1 MIFIGDFLDIGIAKI
16 SKDTRIALVPEDV
29 KRLVDAGHSVFI
41 EKNAGASAG
50 FSDEEYERA
59 GAKITDSAWN
69 YEMVVGVKSRAED
82 PYRENQ
88 IFMAYLH
95 IEKGQNKDLLEKL
108 LEKKIT
114 SYAFEEIR
122 DENGRRLVNLGY
134 EAGVVGMYE
143 GLRTYGKI
151 AGRSELENLPP
162 IRETGKDKAYDIL
175 SKLNLNEKPEVV
187 IMGYGN
193 VYRGANEVLEKTG
206 IKPLVLTEKETS
218 HMQDYA
224 PSADILVNAVVWL
237 PGQPH
242 LVTREMLKL
251 MKKTAL
257 ILDISCDENG
267 AVETCIPTDW
277 ETPTYKEEGI
287 THFCVDKL
295 PNAIPKESSTHLSSM
310 IIEHVLKV
318 ADGEELKTGMMTKDG
333 KFVYKK

>member
-1 MIFIGDFLDIGIAKI
+1 MNIGIAKI
-16 SKDTRIALVPEDV
+16 SKDTRIALVPKDV
-29 KRLVDAGHSVFI
+29 KSLVDAGHSVFI
-41 EKNAGASAG
+41 EKNAGVSAG
-50 FSDEEYERA
+50 FSDEEYENA

-69 YEMVVGVKSRAED
+69 HEMIVGVKSQAED
-82 PYRENQ
+82 PYKKNQ

-95 IEKGQNKDLLEKL
+95 VEKGQSPELLEKL

-122 DENGRRLVNLGY
+122 NENGRRLVNLGY

-151 AGRSELENLPP
+151 AGRKEIEELPP

-175 SKLNLNEKPEVV
+175 SKLNLKKKPETV

-193 VYRGANEVLEKTG
+193 VYCGANEVLEKAG

-218 HMQDYA
+218 HMQDYV
-224 PSADILVNAVVWL
+224 PSADIVVNAVVWL

-257 ILDISCDENG
+257 IVDISCDKNG

-277 ETPTYKEEGI
+277 ENPTYKEEGI

-295 PNAIPKESSTHLSSM
+295 PNAIAKESSTHLSSM
-310 IIEHVLKV
+310 IVEHVLEV
-318 ADGEELKTGMMTKDG
+318 ANGGELKTGMMTKNG